1 MWYASEEP
9 NGEQG
14 KEQRP
19 EEDVRVAVG
28 NPEVQENSEGGDAVK
43 TLRAKV
49 EELEQE
55 VARLESSVH
64 EEQMMRIRDQATL
77 QRDKNSFEARTK
89 SALFLDLLSVV
100 DSFEQ
105 LVRHG
110 EEAPGSDGGSLLAG
124 AKAVL
129 AQLNQFLTRNGIH
142 RIEGLEG
149 APYDSGT
156 CEIAHVVTDSDLPPN
171 TVVHVLREG
180 YRLGDMLLRPAVVDV
195 VASAPRSAASDTA
208 DAQE

>member
-9 NGEQG
+9 SGQQG
-14 KEQRP
+14 KEQHP
-19 EEDVRVAVG
+19 EEDIRMATE
-28 NPEVQENSEGGDAVK
+28 NPEVQANSDGGDAVK

-49 EELEQE
+49 QELEQE

-77 QRDKNSFEARTK
+77 QRDKSSFEARTK

-110 EEAPGSDGGSLLAG
+110 EEASGGDGGSLLAG

-129 AQLNQFLTRNGIH
+129 AQLNQFLIRNGIH

-171 TVVHVLREG
+171 TVVHVLRDG

-195 VASAPRSAASDTA
+195 VSAPPSGAPDTA
-208 DAQE
+208 DVQE

>member
-1 MWYASEEP
+1 MWYTSEEP

-14 KEQRP
+14 KEQHP

-129 AQLNQFLTRNGIH
+129 AQLNQFLIRNGIH

-171 TVVHVLREG
+171 TVVHVLRDG

-195 VASAPRSAASDTA
+195 VSAPPSAAPDAA
-208 DAQE
+208 DVQE